1 MNNSFTTPTNKKNKA
16 QLDAIAKGLNVQP
29 ISNTSTTYQTAAATN
44 YPTQGQYITVTLDK
58 LRPYEHN
65 PRKTRNPNFEI
76 IKESIR
82 RRGLDHKPNITQRP
96 GEPYYIIADGGNT
109 RIQALK
115 ELFTETQDQRFWSI
129 ECLYKPW
136 KGDSADSVE
145 AELDLLIGHLIE
157 NDTRADLSF
166 IEKALGIQQ
175 AKEYYEKKLGKELS
189 ARELSTELE
198 KDGYIIHQ
206 TMVSKMGRCIQFLYP
221 YIPDVLFNGLGN
233 APIDKLLAIR
243 NNALSVWQNY
253 QFDTEIQF
261 DDIWQNSLSR
271 CNDDN
276 PFNIKNF
283 QDNLI
288 NEMVDILGDK
298 TTYELLYL
306 EIDLD
311 EQRFKK
317 LAQKQQEITASVD
330 QSLQDIATFTHPPIQ
345 QEHKE
350 HSKLSIH
357 TEKAEPAG
365 KHKEEVQP
373 LALTDN
379 QVTSPASSQ
388 TADDMLS
395 ELSDVLPPILNTG
408 GEQTEQEDEELHN
421 TSNDFS
427 SNLEKQFGITPGI
440 NIQEQRQQRA
450 EANGLI
456 FAYIGR
462 QPVDDIWQIYPGRK
476 HKLEAYSLALD
487 IAESVGLEKAVEH
500 VVKTPVDYTYR
511 MFPLE
516 TPPENE
522 ITKMCYDLLVMLQTD
537 DEHHQPSP
545 IVLSP
550 LLDSNTV
557 DDVTLVKL
565 FRLIRL
571 VRYMRQGASYDNV

>member
-1 MNNSFTTPTNKKNKA
+1 MNNPFTTPSSKKNKA

-29 ISNTSTTYQTAAATN
+29 ISNTSSTYQAATATS
-44 YPTQGQYITVTLDK
+44 YPTQAQYITVTLDK

-65 PRKTRNPNFEI
+65 PRKTRNPNFEM

-189 ARELSTELE
+189 SREISTELE
-198 KDGYIIHQ
+198 KGGYIIHY
-206 TMVSKMGRCIQFLYP
+206 TNVSKMERCVTFLYP
-221 YIPDVLFNGLGN
+221 YIPDVLLNGLGH

-253 QFDTEIQF
+253 QFNTDIQF

-271 CNDDN
+271 CNEDN
-276 PFNIKNF
+276 PFNIKDF
-283 QDNLI
+283 QHNLI
-288 NEMVDILGDK
+288 NEMMDILGDSENSP
-298 TTYELLYL
+298 TYELLYL

-330 QSLQDIATFTHPPIQ
+330 QSLQDIADFNQPSSIPEQVIPTSKPLAPSQASGLYKHNS
-345 QEHKE
+345 EHAV
-350 HSKLSIH
+350 SAAMT
-357 TEKAEPAG
+357 TESVT
-365 KHKEEVQP
+365 KEEDNT
-373 LALTDN
+373 TDN
-379 QVTSPASSQ
+379 TEDWLPSLVGVEQVESKPVTETQ
-388 TADDMLS
+388 T
-395 ELSDVLPPILNTG
+395 VL
-408 GEQTEQEDEELHN
+408 DE
-421 TSNDFS
+421 FS
-427 SNLEKQFGITPGI
+427 VNLEKQFGISPGTS
-440 NIQEQRQQRA
+440 IQEQRQQRA
-450 EANGLI
+450 QANGLT
-456 FAYIGR
+456 FACVGR
-462 QPVDDIWQIYPGRK
+462 QPVDDIWQIYPGRQ
-476 HKLEAYSLALD
+476 HKIEAYSLALD
-487 IAESVGLEKAVEH
+487 IAESAGLESYVEH
-500 VVKTPVDYTYR
+500 VVKEPVDYSYR
-511 MFPLE
+511 MRPLDIKS
-516 TPPENE
+516 PESK
-522 ITKMCYDLLVMLQTD
+522 IRFYYDLLTLLQTD
-537 DEHHQPSP
+537 DIEHLPD
-545 IVLSP
+545 LSVHLNP
-550 LLDSNTV
+550 MLGTEDM
-557 DDVTLVKL
+557 DDVTLVKV

-571 VRYMRQGASYDNV
+571 VRYMRQGASHDNV